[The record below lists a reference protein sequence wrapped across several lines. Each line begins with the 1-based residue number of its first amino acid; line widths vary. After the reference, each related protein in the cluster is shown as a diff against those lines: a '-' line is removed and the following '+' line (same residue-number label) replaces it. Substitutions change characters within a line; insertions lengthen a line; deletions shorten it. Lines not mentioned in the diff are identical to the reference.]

1 MFITKKGLDRRTM
14 LRGMGATLALPL
26 LDSMVPALTPVV
38 RTAANPTRRLGIVF
52 FPLGWRPGYWVPP
65 TAGADFEFLPIM
77 KPLEPLREQVTL
89 LTQLDNPLDGHAA
102 TVSPW
107 LSGAIPK
114 KTFAEDV
121 YSGETV
127 DQVVARKI
135 GQETALPSLELATE
149 DFTGYVGG
157 CDTQYSCQYMN
168 TISWSSATTPVPM
181 AINPRVVFERLF
193 GRPGTVDQRKRRMQR
208 DKSILDSLGDDVREL
223 KQSLGGKD
231 ATRLNEYLDHV
242 REVERRIQ
250 VAESRSAT
258 SVTADAP
265 VGIPE
270 KWEEHAALMYDL
282 MLLAYAADATRVI
295 TFMKAKDAS
304 MLSYTNL
311 GIAEPHHG
319 MTHNL
324 QVAENVANLV
334 KINTFH
340 VSLFADFV
348 QKMKNTPDGDGS
360 LLDHTFLLYGS
371 GMSDASVHSRLSIPT
386 VLVGGGIF
394 GLKGNR
400 HVQAPKDTPFAN
412 LLLTIAN
419 KFDCDLKSFGTLAK
433 GEVGLA

>member
-1 MFITKKGLDRRTM
+1 MFITKKGLSRRTV
-14 LRGMGATLALPL
+14 LRGMGAGLALPL
-26 LDSMVPALTPVV
+26 LDAMVPALTPVV
-38 RTAANPTRRLGIVF
+38 HTAANPTRRLGIVF
-52 FPLGWRPGYWVPP
+52 FPLGWRQGMWIPP
-65 TAGADFEFLPIM
+65 TVGPDFEFTPIL
-77 KPLEPLREQVTL
+77 KPLEGLREHITVV
-89 LTQLDNPLDGHAA
+89 TQLDNPLDGHAA

-127 DQVVARKI
+127 DQVIAKKI
-135 GQETALPSLELATE
+135 GQETPLPSLELATE

-181 AINPRVVFERLF
+181 EINPRVVFERLF
-193 GRPGTVDQRKRRMQR
+193 GRPGTREQRVRRMQR
-208 DKSILDSLGDDVREL
+208 DKSILDSLTDDVNEL
-223 KQSLGGKD
+223 RNGLGARD
-231 ATRLNEYLDHV
+231 TTRLNEYLDHV

-250 VAESRSAT
+250 VAEKKAET

-270 KWEEHAALMYDL
+270 DWEEHARLMYEL
-282 MLLAYAADATRVI
+282 MALAYAADITRVVS
-295 TFMKAKDAS
+295 FMKAKDAS

-324 QVAENVANLV
+324 QVEGNPANLV
-334 KINTFH
+334 KINVFH
-340 VSLFADFV
+340 VSLFAEFLER
-348 QKMKNTPDGDGS
+348 MKGTPDGDGT
-360 LLDHTFLLYGS
+360 LLDHTLILYGS
-371 GMSDASVHSRLSIPT
+371 GMSEASVHSRLSIPT
-386 VLVGGGIF
+386 VLAGGGTF

-400 HVQAPKDTPFAN
+400 HLQAPKDTPFAN
-412 LLLTIAN
+412 MLLTLAN
-419 KFDCDLKSFGTLAK
+419 TFGCELESFGTLSK
-433 GEVGLA
+433 GTVAI